1 MTMKPLPLFWN
12 ALDAVPGAAI
22 DRRDWTARLG
32 AEFPV
37 AQRFLRATGR
47 RVTAIDCPSP
57 GGEGCPRAVIR
68 TPGGVLRAV
77 CRSATGRCDPLDLQP
92 EDTDV
97 LQVDFVRLRQA
108 LAAAFEFQMAAAPP
122 TSSRVARLGEHAIA
136 AGVAAPVMLLVP
148 GPMGGIQFDEL
159 REGGLGSERAVLLV
173 PTAASLPTSLRTRL
187 SEQGHQVLSLS
198 DIILVEH
205 GGGLRLAQ
213 PVDVLLHDVRAALEA
228 RLGAAPAGP
237 RVALPPGTTWAQ
249 VTLRCTSTETV
260 ICTAPGVSRQMDP
273 GEFDMRSAKNAKPVA
288 AWTFFLLL
296 AMNGGVLKIDS
307 STVAPRVRKQ
317 KEALSRHLQDTFRM
331 EADPI
336 IWDASQQAYVAA
348 FVARDERPK
357 REREQW
363 LRDLAER
370 RRR

>member
-1 MTMKPLPLFWN
+1 
-12 ALDAVPGAAI
+12 
-22 DRRDWTARLG
+22 
-32 AEFPV
+32 
-37 AQRFLRATGR
+37 
-47 RVTAIDCPSP
+47 
-57 GGEGCPRAVIR
+57 
-68 TPGGVLRAV
+68 V

-97 LQVDFVRLRQA
+97 LQVDFVRLRRA
-108 LAAAFEFQMAAAPP
+108 LAAAFEVQMAAAPP
-122 TSSRVARLGEHAIA
+122 TSSRVAQLGEHAIA

-148 GPMGGIQFDEL
+148 GPMGSIQFDEL
-159 REGGLGSERAVLLV
+159 REGGLSSERAVLLV

-260 ICTAPGVSRQMDP
+260 ICTAHGVSRQMDP
-273 GEFDMRSAKNAKPVA
+273 GDFDMRSAKNAKATA

-296 AMNGGVLKIDS
+296 SMNGGVLNIDGR
-307 STVAPRVRKQ
+307 TIPPRVRKQ
-317 KEALSRHLQDTFRM
+317 KEALSRHLQETFGI
-331 EADPI
+331 ASDPI
-336 IWDASQQAYVAA
+336 VWDMTQHAYVAA

-357 REREQW
+357 QERERW